1 MSRKIPENLRSK
13 HCGGELIDQLDFA
26 LDLLRTAMFALQNPE
41 PGALDQ
47 GDTVTIS
54 YVVSYACDAI
64 NQVRDAIDAS
74 RRAAE

>member
-1 MSRKIPENLRSK
+1 MSRKIPDNLRSK
-13 HCGGELIDQLDFA
+13 YCGRELVDQLDYA

-47 GDTVTIS
+47 GDAVTVG

-64 NQVRDAIDAS
+64 NQVKDAIDAS